1 MRISD
6 SKLIG
11 AIAALGVEHKAGV
24 SLAEK
29 TSLGIG
35 GTSDLLMVRSMNPC
49 RSWSA
54 C

>member
-6 SKLIG
+6 PNLIG
-11 AIAALGVEHKAGV
+11 ALAALGVEHKPGV

-35 GTSDLLMVRSMNPC
+35 GTSDMLVIRATKPC
-49 RSWSA
+49 PNWSVF
-54 C
+54 